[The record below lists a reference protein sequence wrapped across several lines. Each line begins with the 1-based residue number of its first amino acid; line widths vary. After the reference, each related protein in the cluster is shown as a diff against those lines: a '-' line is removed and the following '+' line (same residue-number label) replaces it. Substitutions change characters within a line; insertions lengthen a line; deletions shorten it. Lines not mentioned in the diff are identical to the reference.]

1 MDNEEPCRQNGQ
13 CGVGGHGKGKD
24 ELGLW
29 SINSEFTFSKGSD
42 EEAAMISPG
51 INLETGASLD

>member
-1 MDNEEPCRQNGQ
+1 MQE
-13 CGVGGHGKGKD
+13 GGYRKGKD